1 MNEKLVIDSDR
12 DRELQATRFSQM
24 QNNFCN
30 ESKPDTDTDTASE
43 DTIMPPPAPYYVRR
57 PQLLGPQTIS
67 RTKSAAS
74 SLNPTPRNCS
84 RPREAYPTSISP
96 AHSTTGASAPRL
108 SFVPTHS
115 RNRGSACAPQS
126 LTSCSNTC
134 DE

>member
-1 MNEKLVIDSDR
+1 MTEKL
-12 DRELQATRFSQM
+12 DRERFSQM

-74 SLNPTPRNCS
+74 SRESHAKELLASQRSLPNLNFARSQHNRRIGSTPEFRADAQQKS
-84 RPREAYPTSISP
+84 
-96 AHSTTGASAPRL
+96 RL
-108 SFVPTHS
+108 SLRAAEFDALLEH
-115 RNRGSACAPQS
+115 
-126 LTSCSNTC
+126 L
-134 DE
+134 